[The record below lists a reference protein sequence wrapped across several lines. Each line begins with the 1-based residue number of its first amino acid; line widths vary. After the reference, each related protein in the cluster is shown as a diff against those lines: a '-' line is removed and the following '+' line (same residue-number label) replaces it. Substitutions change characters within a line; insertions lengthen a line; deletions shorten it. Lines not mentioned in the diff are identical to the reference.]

1 MKKLPIKD
9 RLLSNMV
16 VDDNGCWIW
25 QGKPVLGGYGRI
37 NVNNKNQFAHIV
49 SYETFKGPRP
59 PDARKKGLYVC
70 HTCDVPACINP
81 DHLWLGTASQNQ
93 LDCIAKGRGNRTG
106 APAGVGRK
114 FTAEQII
121 AIRKKY
127 AEGLAT
133 QVEIAA
139 ELGVHQGYVSLI
151 MRRQVW
157 KTV

>member
-1 MKKLPIKD
+1 MLD
-9 RLLSNMV
+9 M
-16 VDDNGCWIW
+16 
-25 QGKPVLGGYGRI
+25 
-37 NVNNKNQFAHIV
+37 
-49 SYETFKGPRP
+49 
-59 PDARKKGLYVC
+59 ARQTSTRC
-70 HTCDVPACINP
+70 
-81 DHLWLGTASQNQ
+81 
-93 LDCIAKGRGNRTG
+93 RGNRTG